1 MAPNPTNLNDA
12 IQLPLWAGNSHYGND
27 LVSKYLN
34 LLKRNIVT
42 EKETHGVGRVNRN
55 GILISHETSRGPG
68 SSQAFL
74 NFTTE

>member
-1 MAPNPTNLNDA
+1 MAPNPTNINDA
-12 IQLPLWAGNSHYGND
+12 IQLSLWAGHYGND
-27 LVSKYLN
+27 LVFKYLN
-34 LLKRNIVT
+34 LLKENVVT

-55 GILISHETSRGPG
+55 GILVSNETSRRPR